1 MDVLNA
7 RKINME
13 NQNAK
18 SSELI
23 TNLIFICNKCNS
35 FRNLAVLGAGLMGAG
50 IAHVSI
56 DKGYNVILRDMNTKA
71 LSRGYSQI
79 TKGYQGY
86 VKRKRL
92 TK

>member
-1 MDVLNA
+1 
-7 RKINME
+7 
-13 NQNAK
+13 
-18 SSELI
+18 
-23 TNLIFICNKCNS
+23 
-35 FRNLAVLGAGLMGAG
+35 MGAG

-56 DKGYNVILRDMNTKA
+56 DKGFNVILRDQTTKA

>member
-1 MDVLNA
+1 MILYWV
-7 RKINME
+7 IG
-13 NQNAK
+13 
-18 SSELI
+18 
-23 TNLIFICNKCNS
+23 
-35 FRNLAVLGAGLMGAG
+35 RNIAVIGAGLMGAG

-56 DKGYNVILRDMNTKA
+56 DKGFNVILRDQTTKA

>member
-1 MDVLNA
+1 
-7 RKINME
+7 ME
-13 NQNAK
+13 NRKEK
-18 SSELI
+18 SSKFVPAFAYPSIL
-23 TNLIFICNKCNS
+23 LS
-35 FRNLAVLGAGLMGAG
+35 FRTIAVIGAGLMGAG

-56 DKGYNVILRDMNTKA
+56 DKGYNVILRDTTTKA

-86 VKRKRL
+86 VKRKRF